1 MMRKTLQHLIGGSL
15 QRQLTLGV
23 VLIVLLLM
31 SYFVWD
37 MNRYQRQVAIER
49 GTRHVLAMAR
59 SLAVVSASGLA
70 AKDHG
75 GLADMVTRVSVDPDF
90 DFAMV
95 LDSQGQ
101 VLAHS
106 DPNHLG
112 HYRTDLPTVPEPA
125 LLQADAALIDA
136 VSPVMFNGQQVGW
149 ARVGTSGRSLQAHLT
164 QISTNSM
171 LHLLF
176 VLGVSVV
183 FASLGSRYVARR
195 LHAISKVARSVEAG
209 DTRLRVT
216 VQGADET
223 AQLAHQFNAMLDAIA
238 SRDAALKASEAFKS
252 AILNSVAAEVA
263 VLDNQGV
270 ILAVNDQWQQF
281 ALNNGAT
288 SGRTVRATGVGVN
301 YLQVCRAAIGAQ
313 EAYVREAVDGITAV
327 LARRWPMFSMDYP
340 CHSPEQLHWF
350 TMVARPFGAEAE
362 GGVVITHTDITAT
375 KLAEQYEHFRGQILE
390 LMAGNADVQDLLLA
404 MVQGVEQLH
413 PGMLCSMLL
422 LTDDGKRL
430 GRSIAPSL
438 PAFYNLAIEG
448 MEIGPGQGSCGTA
461 AYTGERVVVG
471 DIATHPYWIK
481 FKDLAQRA
489 GLAACWSQPIF
500 STDATVLGTFAIYHR
515 YVHTPSDA
523 DIELIQ
529 QTARLAAI
537 AIAHKQTQTALR
549 TSENVFRT
557 LFETTPVGVI
567 YQNPDGRITAANP
580 AAQRILGLSLDQL
593 QGRTSMDPRW
603 HAIHEDG
610 SDFPGDQHPVSLA
623 LITGKPQFNVVMG
636 VAVPQRDHVWIL
648 VSATPLLENGK
659 VVQAYA
665 TFEDITDR
673 HLMQQ
678 KIRQLAFYDPLTQ
691 LPNRRLL
698 IERLSHTLTT
708 IKRSGALGAMVFL
721 DLDNFKPLND
731 THGHQTGDLLLEEV
745 ARRIKTCLREEDT
758 VARIGGDE
766 FVVMLTDLQSEPAA
780 ARSHACSLAEKICAS
795 LAQPYVLTIAQAN
808 GDIRTIE
815 HRCTASV
822 GLTLFSAVDAD
833 QEQIL
838 RRADAAM
845 YQAKEQGRNR
855 VVFSAA

>member
-1 MMRKTLQHLIGGSL
+1 MIRRTLQHLIGGSL
-15 QRQLTLGV
+15 QRQMTLGV
-23 VLIVLLLM
+23 VLTILLLM

-37 MNRYQRQVAIER
+37 HDRYQRTQAIEDE
-49 GTRHVLAMAR
+49 TRHVLAMAR
-59 SLAVVSASGLA
+59 SLAVSTASGLA
-70 AKDHG
+70 VKDRAA
-75 GLADMVTRVSVDPDF
+75 LAEMVKSVSAYRDF

-95 LDSQGQ
+95 LDAQGQ
-101 VLAHS
+101 VLARS
-106 DPNHLG
+106 DPKNLG
-112 HYRTDLPTVPEPA
+112 SYRTGLPTVLEPA
-125 LLQADAALIDA
+125 LLQADATLIDA
-136 VSPVMFNGQQVGW
+136 VSPVIFNGQQLGW
-149 ARVGTSGRSLQAHLT
+149 VRVGTSGQSLQAYLT
-164 QISTNSM
+164 QISTNSVR
-171 LHLLF
+171 HLLF
-176 VLGVSVV
+176 VLAVSVV

-195 LHAISKVARSVEAG
+195 LHAISKVARNIEAG
-209 DTRLRVT
+209 DTHLRVT
-216 VQGADET
+216 VQGTDEA
-223 AQLAHQFNAMLDAIA
+223 AQLAHHFNAMLDAIA
-238 SRDAALKASEAFKS
+238 SRDAALKVSEAFKS

-281 ALNNGAT
+281 AQNSTAA
-288 SGRTVRATGVGVN
+288 SSPTVRATGVGVN
-301 YLQVCRAAIGAQ
+301 YLQACRDASASGDNEARAAL
-313 EAYVREAVDGITAV
+313 DGIMVV
-327 LARRWPMFSMDYP
+327 LQGRGPSFSLDYP
-340 CHSPEQLHWF
+340 CHSPEQQRWF
-350 TMVARPFGAEAE
+350 TLVARPFGSEADRR
-362 GGVVITHTDITAT
+362 VVITHTDITAT

-390 LMAGNADVQDLLLA
+390 LMAGNTDVQDLLLA
-404 MVQGVEQLH
+404 IVQGVEQLH
-413 PGMLCSMLL
+413 PAMLCSVLL
-422 LTDDGKRL
+422 LTDDGKRI

-471 DIATHPYWIK
+471 DIATHPFWVK
-481 FKDLAQRA
+481 FKDIAARA

-529 QTARLAAI
+529 QTARLATI
-537 AIAHKQTQTALR
+537 AIAYKQTQTALR
-549 TSENVFRT
+549 ASENVFRT
-557 LFETTPVGVI
+557 LFETSPVGVI
-567 YQNPDGRITAANP
+567 YHDPEGRITAANP

-610 SDFPGDQHPVSLA
+610 SDFPGDQHPIFLA
-623 LITGKPQFNVVMG
+623 LRTGQPQFNVVMG
-636 VAVPQRDHVWIL
+636 VAVPERDDVWIL

-678 KIRQLAFYDPLTQ
+678 KIRQLAFYDLLTQ

-708 IKRSGALGAMVFL
+708 IKRSGALGALVFL

-731 THGHQTGDLLLEEV
+731 THGHQTGDLLLVEV

-766 FVVMLTDLQSEPAA
+766 FVVLLPEMATLQSTTLVAQKI
-780 ARSHACSLAEKICAS
+780 LAELSRTFVIDTHHIHIS
-795 LAQPYVLTIAQAN
+795 SSIGLAFFPDHGADEHVLLQ
-808 GDIRTIE
+808 
-815 HRCTASV
+815 S
-822 GLTLFSAVDAD
+822 
-833 QEQIL
+833 
-838 RRADAAM
+838 ADAAM
-845 YQAKEQGRNR
+845 YHAKNNGRNQLY
-855 VVFSAA
+855 VEPMPD

>member
-1 MMRKTLQHLIGGSL
+1 
-15 QRQLTLGV
+15 
-23 VLIVLLLM
+23 
-31 SYFVWD
+31 
-37 MNRYQRQVAIER
+37 
-49 GTRHVLAMAR
+49 
-59 SLAVVSASGLA
+59 
-70 AKDHG
+70 
-75 GLADMVTRVSVDPDF
+75 
-90 DFAMV
+90 
-95 LDSQGQ
+95 
-101 VLAHS
+101 
-106 DPNHLG
+106 
-112 HYRTDLPTVPEPA
+112 
-125 LLQADAALIDA
+125 
-136 VSPVMFNGQQVGW
+136 
-149 ARVGTSGRSLQAHLT
+149 
-164 QISTNSM
+164 
-171 LHLLF
+171 
-176 VLGVSVV
+176 
-183 FASLGSRYVARR
+183 
-195 LHAISKVARSVEAG
+195 
-209 DTRLRVT
+209 
-216 VQGADET
+216 
-223 AQLAHQFNAMLDAIA
+223 
-238 SRDAALKASEAFKS
+238 
-252 AILNSVAAEVA
+252 
-263 VLDNQGV
+263 
-270 ILAVNDQWQQF
+270 
-281 ALNNGAT
+281 
-288 SGRTVRATGVGVN
+288 
-301 YLQVCRAAIGAQ
+301 
-313 EAYVREAVDGITAV
+313 
-327 LARRWPMFSMDYP
+327 MFSMDYP

>member
-1 MMRKTLQHLIGGSL
+1 MIRRTLQHLIGGSL
-15 QRQLTLGV
+15 QRQMTLGV
-23 VLIVLLLM
+23 VLTILLLM

-37 MNRYQRQVAIER
+37 HDRYQRTQAIEDE
-49 GTRHVLAMAR
+49 TRHVLAMAR
-59 SLAVVSASGLA
+59 SLAVSTASGLA
-70 AKDHG
+70 VKDRAA
-75 GLADMVTRVSVDPDF
+75 LAEMVKSVSAYRDF

-95 LDSQGQ
+95 LDAQGQ
-101 VLAHS
+101 VLARS
-106 DPNHLG
+106 DPKNLG
-112 HYRTDLPTVPEPA
+112 SYRTGLPTVLEPA
-125 LLQADAALIDA
+125 LLQADATLIDA
-136 VSPVMFNGQQVGW
+136 VSPVIFNGQQLGW
-149 ARVGTSGRSLQAHLT
+149 VRVGTSGQSLQAYLT
-164 QISTNSM
+164 QISTNSVR
-171 LHLLF
+171 HLLF
-176 VLGVSVV
+176 VLAVSVV

-195 LHAISKVARSVEAG
+195 LHAISKVARNIEAG
-209 DTRLRVT
+209 DTHLRVT
-216 VQGADET
+216 VQGTDEA
-223 AQLAHQFNAMLDAIA
+223 AQLAHHFNAMLDAIA
-238 SRDAALKASEAFKS
+238 SRDAALKVSEAFKS

-281 ALNNGAT
+281 AQNSTAA
-288 SGRTVRATGVGVN
+288 SSPTVRATGVGVN
-301 YLQVCRAAIGAQ
+301 YLQACRDASASGDNEARAAL
-313 EAYVREAVDGITAV
+313 DGIMVV
-327 LARRWPMFSMDYP
+327 LQGRGPSFSLDYP
-340 CHSPEQLHWF
+340 CHSPEQQRWF
-350 TMVARPFGAEAE
+350 TLVARPFGSEADRR
-362 GGVVITHTDITAT
+362 VVITHTDITAT

-390 LMAGNADVQDLLLA
+390 LMAGNTDVQDLLLA
-404 MVQGVEQLH
+404 IVQGVEQLH
-413 PGMLCSMLL
+413 PAMLCSVLL
-422 LTDDGKRL
+422 LTDDGKRI

-471 DIATHPYWIK
+471 DIATHPFWVK
-481 FKDLAQRA
+481 FKDIAARA

-529 QTARLAAI
+529 QTARLATI
-537 AIAHKQTQTALR
+537 AIAYKQTQTALR
-549 TSENVFRT
+549 ASENVFRT
-557 LFETTPVGVI
+557 LFETSPVGVI
-567 YQNPDGRITAANP
+567 YHDPEGRITAANP

-610 SDFPGDQHPVSLA
+610 SDFPGDQHPIFLA
-623 LITGKPQFNVVMG
+623 LRTGQPQFNVVMG
-636 VAVPQRDHVWIL
+636 VAVPERDDVWIL

-678 KIRQLAFYDPLTQ
+678 KIRQLAFYDLLTQ

-708 IKRSGALGAMVFL
+708 IKRSGALGALVFL

-731 THGHQTGDLLLEEV
+731 THGHQTGDLLLVEV

-766 FVVMLTDLQSEPAA
+766 FVVMLTDLQSEPTA
-780 ARSHACSLAEKICAS
+780 ARIHACNLAEKICAS
-795 LAQPYVLTIAQAN
+795 LAQPYVLSITQAN
-808 GDIRTIE
+808 GDICMIE
-815 HRCTASV
+815 HRCTASM

-855 VVFSAA
+855 VVFSAT